1 MRNIDTCILEKL
13 HLNKDINPKIDFKK
27 DEKILILS
35 IYRKEDYGYI
45 RLYVFP
51 FTDIKKESN
60 GRTVISYKNSMGSI
74 VTQNAKINSKGYY
87 EVNIADVGATI
98 HAVFLP
104 TDYGIDFLDK
114 DLENYKDRNNIYKYF
129 DDDDQIFIDK
139 IYDNEIS
146 VYDSDDEIKEIKR
159 QLKNEKHQ

>member
-1 MRNIDTCILEKL
+1 MNNLREYIIEKL
-13 HLNKDINPKIDFKK
+13 HINKDINPPKIDFKK

-35 IYRKEDYGYI
+35 IYCKEDYGYI

-114 DLENYKDRNNIYKYF
+114 DLENYNDRNNIYKYF
-129 DDDDQIFIDK
+129 DDDQTFIDK

-159 QLKNEKHQ
+159 QLKNEKH

>member
-1 MRNIDTCILEKL
+1 MRNIDTYILEKL
-13 HLNKDINPKIDFKK
+13 HINKDINPKIDFKK
-27 DEKILILS
+27 DEKILVVS
-35 IYRKEDYGYI
+35 IYRNEDYGYI

-60 GRTVISYKNSMGSI
+60 GHTVISYKNSMGSI
-74 VTQNAKINSKGYY
+74 VTQNVKINSKGYY
-87 EVNIADVGATI
+87 EVNIADVDATI

-114 DLENYKDRNNIYKYF
+114 DLENYNDRNNIYKYF
-129 DDDDQIFIDK
+129 DDDDQTFIDK

-159 QLKNEKHQ
+159 QLKNEKH